1 MNHPSRSFFVPHNL
15 AAPIR
20 GHSAGPLGDL
30 TAAVKDMYDIA
41 GERTGGGSP
50 EWLSA
55 HEPATKHAAAVEKIL
70 AAGATIVGKTVC
82 DEFFYSVAGANAH
95 YGTPLN
101 IRAPGRLPGGS
112 SAGSA
117 AATAAGVCDFAL
129 GSDTGGSIRVPAS
142 FCGLYGLRPTHGRV
156 DLSGAM
162 AMSPSFDVAGWFA
175 ATPGVFRKVGT
186 VLLQGSADTRPIE
199 RLIFAAD
206 MFAEADRRVTELLHL
221 VLARM
226 RGALPAAEHVMI
238 APGSGGEKLDDWR
251 EVFRIQQ
258 AFEIWRTYGEFVERA
273 RPDFGPGVRERM
285 AFAASVTA
293 DAADAAQRQR
303 ATISAQIRNVVRPG
317 VILAAPAAPSIAPRT
332 DISAAEMERF
342 RARTFRL
349 TCVAGLAGLPQLVMP
364 AGTVDGC
371 PVGLSFIG
379 WHGADETL
387 LDLAIRLSPLLGE
400 AV

>member
-1 MNHPSRSFFVPHNL
+1 MNKPSHSFFVPHNL
-15 AAPIR
+15 AAPVHDKP
-20 GHSAGPLGDL
+20 GGSLAGLS
-30 TAAVKDMYDIA
+30 AAVKDMYDVA

-50 EWLSA
+50 EWLGA
-55 HEPATKHAAAVEKIL
+55 QQPATKHAVAVEKIL
-70 AAGATIVGKTVC
+70 TAGATIVGKTVC
-82 DEFFYSVAGANAH
+82 DEFFYSVTGANAH

-117 AATAAGVCDFAL
+117 AATAAGACDFAL

-175 ATPGVFRKVGT
+175 AAPGVFRKVGT
-186 VLLQGSADTRPIE
+186 VLLNGSADSTPIE

-206 MFAEADRRVTELLHL
+206 MFAEADRQVTELLHL

-226 RGALPAAEHVMI
+226 RGVLPAAEHVMI
-238 APGSGGEKLDDWR
+238 ARGSSGEKLDDWR
-251 EVFRIQQ
+251 EVFRIRQ

-273 RPDFGPGVRERM
+273 RPNFGPGVRERM
-285 AFAASVTA
+285 AFAATVTA
-293 DAADAAQRQR
+293 DAADAAQQQR
-303 ATISAQIRNVVRPG
+303 ATISAHICNVVRRG
-317 VILAAPAAPSIAPRT
+317 TVLAAPAAPSIAPRT
-332 DISAAEMERF
+332 DISEVEMERF

-349 TCVAGLAGLPQLVMP
+349 TCVAGLAGLPQLVIP

-379 WHGADETL
+379 WQGADETL
-387 LDLAIRLSPLLGE
+387 LDLAVRLSPLLGE
-400 AV
+400 AL